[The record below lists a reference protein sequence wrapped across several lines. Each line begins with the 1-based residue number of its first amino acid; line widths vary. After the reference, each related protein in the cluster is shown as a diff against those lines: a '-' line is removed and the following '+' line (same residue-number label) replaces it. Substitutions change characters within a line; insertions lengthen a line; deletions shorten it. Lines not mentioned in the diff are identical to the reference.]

1 MADRTQLFSDDLA
14 QRYAASVAA
23 SPALRDRVIHEVMRK
38 ADLPRLGTSGA
49 ANAYVLIVGSEFG
62 ISRDRPV
69 YSEDTMGRDG
79 WRDLW
84 QLRIGEPNPHL
95 DPRWSKYRHV
105 THLWHR
111 LFSWLPEAL
120 GATEMAHAMFAW
132 ANLSVTAGNEELGTV
147 STHRQGMDRHVAPL
161 IEASGARVIVAT
173 NNPTRDEIDRWAR
186 DLGADR
192 VAIADMDAWRLVV
205 AGRRVIAAKVGHPSR
220 GVSRATFIR
229 RLRALIDALD

>member
-1 MADRTQLFSDDLA
+1 MADRNQLFSDDLA
-14 QRYAASVAA
+14 QRYAASVAV
-23 SPALRDRVIHEVMRK
+23 SPALRDSVVQEVMRQ

-62 ISRDRPV
+62 ISRGRRV
-69 YSEDTMGRDG
+69 YSEDAMGREG

-84 QLRIGEPNPHL
+84 QLRIGEPNPHF
-95 DPRWSKYRHV
+95 DSRWSEYRLA
-105 THLWHR
+105 THLWNR

-120 GATEMAHAMFAW
+120 GAREMAHAMFAW

-147 STHRQGMDRHVAPL
+147 STHGEGMDRHVAPL
-161 IEASGARVIVAT
+161 IEASGARVVVAT
-173 NNPTRDEIDRWAR
+173 NNPTRDQIDRWAR

-192 VAIADMDAWRLVV
+192 VAIADMDAWRVVV

-220 GVSRATFIR
+220 GVSRAALSR
-229 RLRALIDALD
+229 RLRALVDGLD